1 MSYFKVQMMADD
13 TTKQARGVV
22 IEVLSSSPLLKGL
35 LISLGILVWVAVIF
49 WFAGH
54 IAQAIALLAIGALLA
69 DTLYPVIKF
78 LEKVMPRFLAIAL
91 VYILLVGGLA
101 VLLYFIIV
109 AIIGQLTSLIGYIQT
124 LISSNGHGQLQPV
137 INFLNRYGIGTAQLK
152 SYAQQLLGQL
162 EGVVTSIVPLATNVF
177 GFYVNMVLVALFS
190 IYFVLYGPAMT
201 HWLRTKTPESQ
212 RGRIDFLL
220 KTLRRVVGGYIRGTV
235 LLALIIGVLMGIG
248 LAIIGIPYAFLL
260 AVFAFALEFLPVLGV
275 YITSIAILAVAL
287 TQGWI
292 TALITLVF
300 LIVVETLENNILTP
314 RIVGR
319 AVGLN
324 PIITIFALLA
334 GVELFGIIGGL
345 FSTPI
350 VGMIQAIIV
359 AWWQA
364 WKKRHPEQFPEEQS
378 NAPSSS

>member
-1 MSYFKVQMMADD
+1 
-13 TTKQARGVV
+13 
-22 IEVLSSSPLLKGL
+22 
-35 LISLGILVWVAVIF
+35 
-49 WFAGH
+49 
-54 IAQAIALLAIGALLA
+54 
-69 DTLYPVIKF
+69 
-78 LEKVMPRFLAIAL
+78 
-91 VYILLVGGLA
+91 
-101 VLLYFIIV
+101 
-109 AIIGQLTSLIGYIQT
+109 
-124 LISSNGHGQLQPV
+124 
-137 INFLNRYGIGTAQLK
+137 
-152 SYAQQLLGQL
+152 
-162 EGVVTSIVPLATNVF
+162 
-177 GFYVNMVLVALFS
+177 MVLVALFS

-212 RGRIDFLL
+212 RGRLDFLL

>member
-1 MSYFKVQMMADD
+1 MADD

-201 HWLRTKTPESQ
+201 YWLRTKTPESQ

-334 GVELFGIIGGL
+334 DVELFGIIGGL

>member
-1 MSYFKVQMMADD
+1 MADD

>member
-1 MSYFKVQMMADD
+1 
-13 TTKQARGVV
+13 
-22 IEVLSSSPLLKGL
+22 
-35 LISLGILVWVAVIF
+35 
-49 WFAGH
+49 
-54 IAQAIALLAIGALLA
+54 
-69 DTLYPVIKF
+69 
-78 LEKVMPRFLAIAL
+78 
-91 VYILLVGGLA
+91 
-101 VLLYFIIV
+101 
-109 AIIGQLTSLIGYIQT
+109 
-124 LISSNGHGQLQPV
+124 
-137 INFLNRYGIGTAQLK
+137 
-152 SYAQQLLGQL
+152 
-162 EGVVTSIVPLATNVF
+162 
-177 GFYVNMVLVALFS
+177 MVLVALFS

-201 HWLRTKTPESQ
+201 YWLRTKTPESQ

>member
-137 INFLNRYGIGTAQLK
+137 INFLNRY
-152 SYAQQLLGQL
+152 
-162 EGVVTSIVPLATNVF
+162 
-177 GFYVNMVLVALFS
+177 
-190 IYFVLYGPAMT
+190 
-201 HWLRTKTPESQ
+201 
-212 RGRIDFLL
+212 
-220 KTLRRVVGGYIRGTV
+220 
-235 LLALIIGVLMGIG
+235 
-248 LAIIGIPYAFLL
+248 
-260 AVFAFALEFLPVLGV
+260 
-275 YITSIAILAVAL
+275 
-287 TQGWI
+287 
-292 TALITLVF
+292 
-300 LIVVETLENNILTP
+300 
-314 RIVGR
+314 
-319 AVGLN
+319 
-324 PIITIFALLA
+324 
-334 GVELFGIIGGL
+334 
-345 FSTPI
+345 
-350 VGMIQAIIV
+350 
-359 AWWQA
+359 
-364 WKKRHPEQFPEEQS
+364 
-378 NAPSSS
+378 

>member
-1 MSYFKVQMMADD
+1 
-13 TTKQARGVV
+13 
-22 IEVLSSSPLLKGL
+22 
-35 LISLGILVWVAVIF
+35 
-49 WFAGH
+49 
-54 IAQAIALLAIGALLA
+54 
-69 DTLYPVIKF
+69 
-78 LEKVMPRFLAIAL
+78 
-91 VYILLVGGLA
+91 
-101 VLLYFIIV
+101 
-109 AIIGQLTSLIGYIQT
+109 
-124 LISSNGHGQLQPV
+124 
-137 INFLNRYGIGTAQLK
+137 
-152 SYAQQLLGQL
+152 
-162 EGVVTSIVPLATNVF
+162 
-177 GFYVNMVLVALFS
+177 MVLVALFS

-220 KTLRRVVGGYIRGTV
+220 KTLRRVVGGYICGTV
-235 LLALIIGVLMGIG
+235 LLALIIGVLMDIG

-359 AWWQA
+359 A
-364 WKKRHPEQFPEEQS
+364 
-378 NAPSSS
+378 

>member
-1 MSYFKVQMMADD
+1 MADD

-201 HWLRTKTPESQ
+201 YWLRTKTPESQ

>member
-1 MSYFKVQMMADD
+1 
-13 TTKQARGVV
+13 
-22 IEVLSSSPLLKGL
+22 
-35 LISLGILVWVAVIF
+35 
-49 WFAGH
+49 
-54 IAQAIALLAIGALLA
+54 
-69 DTLYPVIKF
+69 
-78 LEKVMPRFLAIAL
+78 
-91 VYILLVGGLA
+91 
-101 VLLYFIIV
+101 
-109 AIIGQLTSLIGYIQT
+109 
-124 LISSNGHGQLQPV
+124 
-137 INFLNRYGIGTAQLK
+137 
-152 SYAQQLLGQL
+152 
-162 EGVVTSIVPLATNVF
+162 
-177 GFYVNMVLVALFS
+177 MVLVALFS